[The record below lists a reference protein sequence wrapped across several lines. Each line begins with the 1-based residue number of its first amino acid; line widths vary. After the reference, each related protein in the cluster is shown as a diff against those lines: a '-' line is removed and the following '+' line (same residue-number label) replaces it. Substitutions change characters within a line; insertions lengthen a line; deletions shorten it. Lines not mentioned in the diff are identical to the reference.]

1 MSVNAVFSLL
11 AFAAV
16 FFFGEELMRAFT
28 HDPKVIAIGKEYLLI
43 VGGFFI
49 IHGTLNV
56 YNGASEAPATP
67 CSLWLPV

>member
-43 VGGFFI
+43 VGGFFHYTWHI
-49 IHGTLNV
+49 KCI
-56 YNGASEAPATP
+56 
-67 CSLWLPV
+67 